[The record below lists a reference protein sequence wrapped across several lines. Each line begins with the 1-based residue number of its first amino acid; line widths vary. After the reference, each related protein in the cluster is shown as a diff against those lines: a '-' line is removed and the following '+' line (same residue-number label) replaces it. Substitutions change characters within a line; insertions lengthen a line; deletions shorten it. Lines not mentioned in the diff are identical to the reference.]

1 MLTTTAVPSI
11 KGDFPFVIDFAQSLY
26 FHLEGKGI
34 LTGMSNPDQGPGFD
48 EHVDEEW
55 EIVHMDAAI
64 KRLPPLEKVGRVNAW
79 AGLYEMTPDAHPI
92 IGPIPDIE
100 GYFVI
105 TGFSGHGFMH
115 GPGAG
120 LLMSEI
126 VLEDQT
132 QSLDISALSF
142 DRYLDRNLVDEYNV
156 I

>member
-1 MLTTTAVPSI
+1 
-11 KGDFPFVIDFAQSLY
+11 
-26 FHLEGKGI
+26 
-34 LTGMSNPDQGPGFD
+34 
-48 EHVDEEW
+48 
-55 EIVHMDAAI
+55 MDTAI
-64 KRLPPLEKVGRVNAW
+64 KRLPPLGNAGRVNAW
-79 AGLYEMTPDAHPI
+79 AGLYEVTPDAHPI

-120 LLMSEI
+120 LLLSEM
-126 VLEDQT
+126 VLEGKT